1 MTDQPIC
8 VLLVEDDEDD
18 YVMTRDV
25 LADITSWA
33 AALEWVTTYEAA
45 LEAMGNS
52 PYDICLIDYWLGE
65 KTGLDLLREARQRG
79 YVWPIIMLTGQ
90 DDHDV
95 DMEAMQAGAA
105 DYLVK
110 GQLNAPLL
118 ERAARY
124 AMERGRTL
132 EMLRQHNERL
142 ELAVQ
147 VRTADLQAA
156 KEQAEA
162 ASQAKSE
169 FLAKISHELRTP
181 LHGIL
186 SFAEIGSERV
196 SHAQPERLIHYFNKI
211 ERNGRILLHLINDLL
226 DLAKLE
232 AGQMTLMKRPCDM
245 TALCSEVVD
254 EFELLLSQ
262 RGLTLQYVPP
272 PDAPTLWADSQQL
285 IQIVRNLLSNA
296 VKFSPEGGMIH
307 MHLVFAGSLCTLSI
321 EDQGPGLP
329 SDELETIFDKF
340 EQSSLTKT
348 AAGGTGLGLAICRE
362 IIAVHRGR
370 IWAENRAQGGAA
382 FCVEI
387 PLAPQD
393 MEQESCSS

>member
-1 MTDQPIC
+1 MIDRPIR

-25 LADITSWA
+25 LADVTSWVA
-33 AALEWVTTYEAA
+33 ILDWVTTYEAA
-45 LEAMGNS
+45 LESMAGS
-52 PYDICLIDYWLGE
+52 PYDVCLIDYRLGE
-65 KTGLDLLREARQRG
+65 KTGLDLLREARHQG
-79 YVWPIIMLTGQ
+79 YASPIIMLTGQ
-90 DDHDV
+90 DDHEV

-110 GQLNAPLL
+110 GQINAPLL
-118 ERAARY
+118 ERATRY
-124 AMERGRTL
+124 AIERGRTL

-147 VRTADLQAA
+147 VRTADLQMA

-186 SFAEIGSERV
+186 SFAEIGTEKV
-196 SHAQPERLIHYFNKI
+196 SHAKPERLTHYFNRI
-211 ERNGRILLHLINDLL
+211 GRNGRILLDLINDLL

-232 AGQMTLMKRPCDM
+232 AGQMTLIKRPCDM
-245 TALCSEVVD
+245 AALCSEVVD

-262 RGLTLQYVPP
+262 RGLTLQYLPP
-272 PDAPTLWADSQQL
+272 SEAPTLWADSQQL

-296 VKFSPEGGMIH
+296 VKFSPEGGLIH
-307 MHLVFAGSLCTLSI
+307 MYLAFAGNVCTLSI

-362 IIAVHRGR
+362 IIAAHQGR
-370 IWAENRAQGGAA
+370 IWAENRAQGGAV

-387 PLAPQD
+387 PLALQE
-393 MEQESCSS
+393 MEQEIC